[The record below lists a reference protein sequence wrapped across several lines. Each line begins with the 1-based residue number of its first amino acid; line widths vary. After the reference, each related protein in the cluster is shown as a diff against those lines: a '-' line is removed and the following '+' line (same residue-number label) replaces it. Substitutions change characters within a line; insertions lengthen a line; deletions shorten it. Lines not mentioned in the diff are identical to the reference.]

1 MKITDTLRNTRLAL
15 AMLMSLAL
23 AWFAAGCHDNDVWN
37 DVPEQI
43 SEFINH
49 YFPYSE
55 LSSCT
60 KTDSGYHIRIDDGP
74 GLSFDHTYAWTS
86 IDGYGMPLPQVLLFD
101 QLPPALYDYIQ
112 ETENLN
118 GVFSMERDST
128 AYVLTLLDTSVRY
141 IIETGEMTTRL

>member
-15 AMLMSLAL
+15 ALLMCMAL
-23 AWFAAGCHDNDVWN
+23 TWVAAGCHDNDVWN

-43 SEFINH
+43 GEFINH

-60 KTDSGYHIRIDDGP
+60 ETDAGYHIRIDDGP
-74 GLSFDHTYAWTS
+74 GLSFDRSYAWTS

-128 AYVLTLLDTSVRY
+128 AYVVTLLDTSVRY